1 MIYPVVMCMLGG
13 VGTVAGPIV
22 GVFFLTGVF
31 ELAKVWIPEGHPIFS
46 GLLIIF
52 VVLFLPNGLIS
63 LKLKGVFQ
71 GKKRGE

>member
-1 MIYPVVMCMLGG
+1 
-13 VGTVAGPIV
+13 
-22 GVFFLTGVF
+22 VF